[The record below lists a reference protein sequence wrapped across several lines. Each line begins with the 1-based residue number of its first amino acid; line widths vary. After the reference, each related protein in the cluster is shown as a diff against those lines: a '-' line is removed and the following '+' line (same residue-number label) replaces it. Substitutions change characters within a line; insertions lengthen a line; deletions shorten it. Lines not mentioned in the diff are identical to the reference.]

1 MDYLFEFL
9 TVALLHLLAVISPGP
24 DFVII
29 TKNTLSHSRKI
40 GIYSAIGVAL
50 GILVHVAY
58 SLIGIGL
65 IISKSILLFNAIKL
79 LGAAYLIYIG
89 YKALTSKSKTFI
101 KRVKSDKEI
110 SSLQAV
116 KTGFLTNVLN
126 PKATLFFFSLF
137 TQFINPNTPFAIK
150 FLYGVEM
157 TIATFLWFA
166 FVAIVLSH
174 KYIKGY
180 FSRFQHYVERVMG
193 AILIALGIKILS
205 EK

>member
-1 MDYLFEFL
+1 M
-9 TVALLHLLAVISPGP
+9 VALLHLLAVISPGP
-24 DFVII
+24 DFVIV

-50 GILVHVAY
+50 GILVHVTY

-65 IISKSILLFNAIKL
+65 IISQSILLFNVIKL

-89 YKALTSKSKTFI
+89 FKALTSKSKAFI
-101 KRVKSDKEI
+101 KKIKIGGKI
-110 SSLQAV
+110 SNFDAV
-116 KTGFLTNVLN
+116 KTGFFTNVLN

-137 TQFINPNTPFAIK
+137 TQFISPTTPVIIK
-150 FLYGVEM
+150 AVYGIEM

-166 FVAIVLSH
+166 LVAVILSH

-180 FSRFQHYVERVMG
+180 FSRFQHYVEKVMG
-193 AILIALGIKILS
+193 AILIALGIKIWS

>member
-1 MDYLFEFL
+1 M
-9 TVALLHLLAVISPGP
+9 AVISPGP

-29 TKNTLSHSRKI
+29 TKNTLSHSRKT

-65 IISKSILLFNAIKL
+65 IISQSILLFSTIKL
-79 LGAAYLIYIG
+79 LGAAYLLYIG
-89 YKALTSKSKTFI
+89 FKALTSKSNTSI
-101 KRVKSDKEI
+101 KKIKLVKQIGAFE
-110 SSLQAV
+110 AV
-116 KTGFLTNVLN
+116 KIGFFTNVLN
-126 PKATLFFFSLF
+126 PKATIFFFSLF
-137 TQFINPNTPFAIK
+137 TQFINPTTPLIIKAI
-150 FLYGVEM
+150 YGAEM
-157 TIATFLWFA
+157 TVATFLWFA
-166 FVAIVLSH
+166 LVAVVLSH
-174 KYIKGY
+174 KHIKGY